1 MALDIL
7 WYPEVI
13 FQLVFLELASFSDNC
28 KVCNK
33 LYVGLHINDG
43 RK

>member
-28 KVCNK
+28 KVCSK